1 MSETVIEAKGLAK
14 RYGKHVAVGGIDLQ
28 VRAGEV
34 IGLLGPNGAG
44 KTTTILMLLGLTES
58 DGGSIRVLG
67 KDPLRQPLE
76 VKRDVGYLPDTVGFY
91 ETMTGREN
99 LAYIARLAAIPR
111 GLAQERINGALD
123 TVHLLG
129 VADRPV
135 GTYSR
140 GMRQRLGIA
149 ELLMRECRIAVLDE
163 PTSGLD
169 PQSTQ
174 ELLDLIQKLSRGG
187 MTILLSSHM
196 LDVVQTVCHRIAL
209 FSKGRIGFFGTV
221 EELAA
226 RIGGGAYV
234 IDVES
239 EGVDLSSLALT
250 VDGVK
255 KVSKPLEGH
264 WQCEAVRDVRPELAR
279 LIVSSHGT
287 LRNLDLRRT
296 RLDEAYNRYF
306 REIHGDGA

>member
-1 MSETVIEAKGLAK
+1 MSATVIEAKGLAK
-14 RYGKHVAVGGIDLQ
+14 RYGSAVAVARIDLS

-44 KTTTILMLLGLTES
+44 KTTTILMLLGLTEPS
-58 DGGSIRVLG
+58 EGSVRILD

-76 VKRDVGYLPDTVGFY
+76 VKREVGYLPDAVGFY
-91 ETMTGREN
+91 DAMTGREN
-99 LAYIARLAAIPR
+99 LAYTARLAGMPR
-111 GLAQERINGALD
+111 DLARGRIAAALNKVRLSD
-123 TVHLLG
+123 
-129 VADRPV
+129 VADRPA

-149 ELLMRECRIAVLDE
+149 ELLMRDCRVAILDE

-174 ELLDLIQKLSRGG
+174 ELLELIQQLSRDG

-196 LDVVQTVCHRIAL
+196 LDVVQSVCHRVAL
-209 FSKGRIGFFGTV
+209 FNKGRIGFIGTV

-226 RIGGGAYV
+226 RIGGGAFV
-234 IDVES
+234 VDVEA
-239 EGVDLSSLALT
+239 EGVDLAG
-250 VDGVK
+250 VAAAAEGVK
-255 KVSKPLEGH
+255 SVNSTANGF
-264 WQCEAVRDVRPELAR
+264 WQVEATRDVRPQLAR
-279 LIVSSHGT
+279 LVVEAGGS
-287 LRNLDLRRT
+287 LKNLDLRRA

-306 REIHGDGA
+306 REAANAA

>member
-1 MSETVIEAKGLAK
+1 MSRAVVIEARGLAK
-14 RYGKHVAVGGIDLQ
+14 RYGRHAAVRGVDLE

-44 KTTTILMLLGLTES
+44 KTTTILMLLGLTEPTQ
-58 DGGSIRVLG
+58 GYIRILG

-99 LAYIARLAAIPR
+99 LAYMARLAAIPR
-111 GLAQERINGALD
+111 PLVDDRINGALG
-123 TVHLLG
+123 TVHLLE

-135 GTYSR
+135 ATYSR

-149 ELLMRECRIAVLDE
+149 ELLMRNCRIAILDE

-174 ELLDLIQKLSRGG
+174 ELLDLIQKLSRSG

-209 FSKGRIGFFGTV
+209 FNKGRIGFIGTI
-221 EELAA
+221 EELAS
-226 RIGGGAYV
+226 RIGGGTYV
-234 IDVES
+234 IDIEAS
-239 EGVDLSSLALT
+239 GIDLSALAST

-255 KVSKPLEGH
+255 NIKAVNGK
-264 WQCEAVRDVRPELAR
+264 WQCEAVRDVRPQLAQI
-279 LIVSSHGT
+279 IVTAGGA
-287 LRNLDLRRT
+287 LRNLDLRRA
-296 RLDEAYNRYF
+296 RLDEAYGRYF
-306 REIHGDGA
+306 REVHQ